1 MKKTKNIFNYMLN
14 DPENIDEKTIYENT
28 GVNADNVK
36 ELVMN
41 NIHGKSSAKKNGK
54 KKITFTLIAVAA
66 AVAVLGTTAAATGT
80 FNPVFGQLFAGEA
93 PNGAYTGGNVKI
105 NSDTLDIN
113 FEGVVGDTSKAYSM
127 MTITKKDGS
136 PIVNDSKN
144 IMIVKTADAFEE
156 YDSTVSISHSLL
168 EDVFGGKRELKD
180 VLYYSFED
188 DCTLKATVG
197 ISDSR
202 NLIGSTMNINE
213 SALIVWRVDEVVRNK
228 DELSKMYQD
237 YRDGK
242 YEDEYLDV
250 IGRVKKEYEEKIGH
264 PIAQN
269 QEIMPA
275 FDENGYILD
284 DDWRFHTIVLAHY
297 EKIDFKYDL
306 SVKLNYKDTSVSFD
320 DMIGREITVDGQK
333 QNITEFNVKPF
344 SMSIKTQFQNSNL
357 KFFEEEEEDLTDE
370 EIARKN
376 AEDYEEYMN
385 SDFYKLCINLDN
397 GKTYY
402 AIMPSGGFSLISG
415 TEDMFEGEI
424 SYSDFRDDNG
434 NMAIINPSKIVS
446 ITYKDKI
453 LYSK

>member
-1 MKKTKNIFNYMLN
+1 MTKTNNIFNYMLN
-14 DPENIDEKTIYENT
+14 DPENIDEKTVYENT
-28 GVNADNVK
+28 GVNPDNVK

-41 NIHGKSSAKKNGK
+41 KIHESKSVKKNTGK
-54 KKITFTLIAVAA
+54 IIRFTLVAA
-66 AVAVLGTTAAATGT
+66 AAAAVLGTSVAAASGT

-105 NSDTLDIN
+105 NSDALDIN

-136 PIVNDSKN
+136 PIVDDSKN
-144 IMIVKTADAFEE
+144 IMMVKTADSFEE
-156 YDSTVSISHSLL
+156 YDPTVSISHSLL
-168 EDVFGGKRELKD
+168 EDVFGGKKELKD

-213 SALIVWRVDEVVRNK
+213 SALIVWRVDEVVRTK

-237 YRDGK
+237 YMDGK

-264 PIAQN
+264 PIAEN
-269 QEIMPA
+269 QEIMPG

-344 SMSIKTQFQNSNL
+344 SMLLKTQFQNSNIN
-357 KFFEEEEEDLTDE
+357 FFEEEDLTDE
-370 EIARKN
+370 EYEKKN
-376 AEDYEEYMN
+376 AEDYEKYMN
-385 SDFYKLCINLDN
+385 SDFYKLSINLDN

-415 TEDMFEGEI
+415 TEDMYEGEI

>member
-1 MKKTKNIFNYMLN
+1 MTKTNNIFNYMLN
-14 DPENIDEKTIYENT
+14 DPENIDEKTVYENT
-28 GVNADNVK
+28 GVNPDNVK

-41 NIHGKSSAKKNGK
+41 KIHESKSVKKNTGK
-54 KKITFTLIAVAA
+54 IIRFTLIAAAAAAILGTSVAA
-66 AVAVLGTTAAATGT
+66 ASGT

-105 NSDTLDIN
+105 NSDALDIN

-136 PIVNDSKN
+136 PIVDDSKN
-144 IMIVKTADAFEE
+144 IMMVKTADSFEE
-156 YDSTVSISHSLL
+156 YDPTVSISHSLL
-168 EDVFGGKRELKD
+168 EDVFGGKKELKD

-213 SALIVWRVDEVVRNK
+213 SALIVWRVDEVVRTK

-237 YRDGK
+237 YMDGK

-357 KFFEEEEEDLTDE
+357 KFFEEEDLTDE
-370 EIARKN
+370 EYEKKN
-376 AEDYEEYMN
+376 AEDYEKYMN
-385 SDFYKLCINLDN
+385 SDFYKLSINLDN

-415 TEDMFEGEI
+415 TEDMYEGEI